1 MRIQDPGENKSGSG
15 INIPNHISDSNNF
28 WVEILISLS
37 IQCCGTGFGIRC
49 LFDPGS
55 GMEKSRFWILDKH
68 TGSGTLHRKSPFTP
82 SAEYWYGMRWLKYRS
97 SVISSDLYTGRRRQR
112 RHLHQRWQLWDPWWG
127 QYPGRQLQTARGSSW
142 SSLLHKLATIH
153 WINKP

>member
-1 MRIQDPGENKSGSG
+1 MIWVTGHPEFYLVMERYDTVIRYLLPRNHYADPGSGREQIRIRDKHPESYFRQL
-15 INIPNHISDSNNF
+15 SNNF

-68 TGSGTLHRKSPFTP
+68 TGSGTMPRKSPFTP

-112 RHLHQRWQLWDPWWG
+112 RHLHQR
-127 QYPGRQLQTARGSSW
+127 
-142 SSLLHKLATIH
+142 
-153 WINKP
+153 